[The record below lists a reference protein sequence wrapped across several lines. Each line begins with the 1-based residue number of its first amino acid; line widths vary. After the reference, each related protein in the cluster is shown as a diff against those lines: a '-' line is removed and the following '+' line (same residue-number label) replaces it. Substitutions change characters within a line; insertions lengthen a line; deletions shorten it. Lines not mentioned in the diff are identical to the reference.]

1 VAGRKPERVIEQ
13 IKHLEAIGIGNGC
26 AIFGLD
32 RAGPGHHEL
41 GQHNDPIAEAI
52 FPGFRR

>member
-26 AIFGLD
+26 AIGLD